1 MTVDALLDRLVPEPQ
16 TFGDWDDVLG
26 RAGITKRPARKGLVV
41 AAVVAALL
49 VVLFA
54 TPAFGVLLDLIGRT
68 DVPFTG
74 TSAPT
79 RIQRTFFDM
88 SLAAPKGM
96 GPQAIASQTR
106 RVGTLGGRA
115 LYIAPTRSGGFCWEI
130 ARSGGGCETKRE
142 RPLDVIWS
150 MKERRGGPVFV
161 QAVMGTI
168 SAPAAQTLTVE
179 YRDGTAKPLPFV
191 WVTKPIDAGFFS
203 FRIPPAHQ
211 NGAARATAVVIR
223 DRSGKLISRQQLGY
237 APVRIPPR
245 RAVVPRSYRPPPPL
259 PAPTA
264 PVQRGSASGVDVIVG
279 ANGVAEFHVSSPAL
293 KGASWACFKFV
304 RYHQVEPFELGY
316 EAQAIR
322 GSRIRLGGLRGP
334 VDGCEVQTTRGHT
347 WPDRLGYHAAAEIAF
362 SDHGRRWFADRAAA
376 RQLALYLRWSK
387 HHPNAPTTGITVT
400 RAGAETTYSVH
411 STTGKRFAVTVRDG
425 RIVRQNVRP
434 YAGPL

>member
-1 MTVDALLDRLVPEPQ
+1 MSVDAPLDRLVPEPQ
-16 TFGDWDDVLG
+16 AFGDWDDVLG
-26 RAGITKRPARKGLVV
+26 RAGITKRRTRRGVIA

-49 VVLFA
+49 VVLLA

-74 TSAPT
+74 SSAPT

-142 RPLDVIWS
+142 RPLNVIWA

-179 YRDGTAKPLPFV
+179 YRDGTSKRLPFV

-211 NGAARATAVVIR
+211 DGAARATAVTIR
-223 DRSGKLISRQQLGY
+223 DRSGTLISRQRLGY
-237 APVRIPPR
+237 VRPRIPPR
-245 RAVVPRSYRPPPPL
+245 RAVAPRTYRPPPPL
-259 PAPTA
+259 PAPIA
-264 PVQRGSASGVDVIVG
+264 PLQRGSASGVDVIVG

-293 KGASWACFKFV
+293 KGASWACLKFV

-316 EAQAIR
+316 EAQAIH
-322 GSRIRLGGLRGP
+322 GNRIRLGGLRGP

-347 WPDRLGYHAAAEIAF
+347 WPDRLGYHAAAEIPFTPRA
-362 SDHGRRWFADRAAA
+362 RRWFADRAAA
-376 RQLALYLRWSK
+376 RRLALYLRWSK

-400 RAGAETTYSVH
+400 HSRNGTTYSVR
-411 STTGKRFAVTVRDG
+411 STTGKRFAVTKRDG
-425 RIVRQNVRP
+425 RIVRENVRP